1 MGLERERTRFEMHA
15 WVLNQAYLFQKRTL
29 KYLGTLRFTVYL
41 EDLYLKNFLKFGPSL
56 TGFCVCQCETDC

>member
-41 EDLYLKNFLKFGPSL
+41 EDLYLKKLLKIWPKSHGLLRMP
-56 TGFCVCQCETDC
+56 V